1 MTNIG
6 IVSLGCPKNRVDT
19 ENMLGILGNEG
30 FGIVANPE
38 EADIIIVN
46 TCGFIDAAKEE
57 SINTVLEMAE
67 FKKNRCKLLIM
78 AGCLAERYSGD
89 ILAELPEV
97 DAVVGTGDYHKIAEV
112 IKKAQSGE
120 KPVLSGHIDDEI
132 PEGLPRILST
142 GSASAYLKIADGC
155 DNKCTYC
162 VIPKLRGKYRS
173 RPMEDILSEA
183 EALAKEGVREL
194 IVIAQDTTR
203 YGYDLYGKETLSELL
218 SRLCQIEAVHWVR
231 VHYMYPE
238 SITDSMIEV
247 FAANEKLV
255 NYMDIPIQHI
265 NDRILKL
272 MGRKTTKEQI
282 TNLIEKL
289 RSRIPDLTLRTSLI
303 AGFPSETEEEFSE
316 LLEFI
321 RSTRFERLGVFAYS
335 QEENT
340 AAARLPEQLEES
352 VKLDRQQRAMEA
364 QNEISAAHQRS
375 KIGKTVEVLTEGYDE
390 ENLMYFGRCAADS
403 IEVDTTTYFATE
415 DEVLIGS
422 FVKVKILDADSYD
435 CTGVQVE

>member
-173 RPMEDILSEA
+173 RPMEDILSGA

-203 YGYDLYGKETLSELL
+203 YGYDLYGEEKLSALL
-218 SRLCQIEAVHWVR
+218 TRLCQIEAVHWVR

-321 RSTRFERLGVFAYS
+321 KSTKFERLGVFAYS

-352 VKLDRQQRAMEA
+352 VKIARQERAMEA

-403 IEVDTTTYFATE
+403 IEVDTTTFFAAE

>member
-183 EALAKEGVREL
+183 EALTKQGVREL

-265 NDRILKL
+265 NNRILKL

-321 RSTRFERLGVFAYS
+321 KSTKFERLGVFAYS

-340 AAARLPEQLEES
+340 AAARLPEQIEES
-352 VKLDRQQRAMEA
+352 VKLARQERAMEA
-364 QNEISAAHQRS
+364 QNEISADLQRN

-390 ENLMYFGRCAADS
+390 ENLMYFGRTAADS
-403 IEVDTTTYFATE
+403 IEVDTTTFFAAE